1 MEEWGETRRQAWD
14 AWDCEGG
21 WENSEICQD
30 AMPSGTQPSPAP
42 CENFK
47 GQDISQIICQI
58 YSKFYLYFKVLKQS
72 LLFTIPYFDNLLF
85 QSPIIAP
92 PMLIALMDTGYAT
105 PRLENALVSKS

>member
-1 MEEWGETRRQAWD
+1 MYRCPETYPFALNDGRKCCKTTRGQKFEWNQDTGNYDYVMEEWGETRRKAWD

-47 GQDISQIICQI
+47 GQDISQIIC
-58 YSKFYLYFKVLKQS
+58 
-72 LLFTIPYFDNLLF
+72 
-85 QSPIIAP
+85 
-92 PMLIALMDTGYAT
+92 
-105 PRLENALVSKS
+105 

>member
-1 MEEWGETRRQAWD
+1 MYRCPETYPFALNDGRKCCKTTRGQKFEWNKDTGNYDYVMEEWGETRRKAWD

-47 GQDISQIICQI
+47 GQDISQIIC
-58 YSKFYLYFKVLKQS
+58 
-72 LLFTIPYFDNLLF
+72 
-85 QSPIIAP
+85 
-92 PMLIALMDTGYAT
+92 
-105 PRLENALVSKS
+105 